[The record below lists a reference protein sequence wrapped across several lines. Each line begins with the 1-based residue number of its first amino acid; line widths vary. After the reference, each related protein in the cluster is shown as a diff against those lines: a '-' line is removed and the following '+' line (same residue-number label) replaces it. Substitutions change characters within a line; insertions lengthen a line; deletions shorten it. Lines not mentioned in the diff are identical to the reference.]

1 MEKETENLPMEEENQ
16 DVLVDYDSEDSVVT
30 VVERERDSEEIVRKD
45 REEKEEKETEGGGT
59 IPKRKQTPKVRENI
73 TLARA
78 WAEDR
83 PILPIG
89 SRMLYE
95 KQEKLITKMDAVSNK
110 LEVSLKTLEKV
121 MAQANLM
128 MENMV
133 EVAHI
138 NLEKERVKLR
148 RLEVSNKN
156 TQSSAENS
164 IQTVKELEVEPKK
177 KKLDETTVCS
187 AEKNRSLET
196 IKSALEVE
204 LNSQRLHIRREYKL
218 TQKSNFD
225 LWMDYLK
232 SELMNNDLLDVID
245 SNIESPENLSE
256 LKVAK
261 RKSLVR
267 DIIINHLDE
276 NYHKRILH
284 EKDPTEILK
293 KLRGYKKSEIN
304 VTHASVRARLYQIR
318 MRKDEKISD
327 FCERFDS
334 IIREYESCKDAVPLT
349 EQEIRSAFYQAV
361 SINVPELRNV
371 DLIRRQTNLKE
382 MNIDEIKYFMMQLEA
397 ETKGEIREKIEKPEI
412 RAQRAA
418 AEENTRQVK
427 CYRCNR
433 MGHMAKDCPLAES
446 EAWFCYY
453 CQEVRGHKGDSCP
466 NAGAQASRFRG
477 KRYLNKTVNKNVKK
491 KGKFEQKGTKRVNN
505 KGKITKIQNVKKPI
519 PTKTANEGKSKE
531 VRAS

>member
-148 RLEVSNKN
+148 RLE
-156 TQSSAENS
+156 
-164 IQTVKELEVEPKK
+164 
-177 KKLDETTVCS
+177 
-187 AEKNRSLET
+187 
-196 IKSALEVE
+196 
-204 LNSQRLHIRREYKL
+204 
-218 TQKSNFD
+218 
-225 LWMDYLK
+225 
-232 SELMNNDLLDVID
+232 
-245 SNIESPENLSE
+245 
-256 LKVAK
+256 
-261 RKSLVR
+261 
-267 DIIINHLDE
+267 
-276 NYHKRILH
+276 
-284 EKDPTEILK
+284 
-293 KLRGYKKSEIN
+293 
-304 VTHASVRARLYQIR
+304 
-318 MRKDEKISD
+318 
-327 FCERFDS
+327 
-334 IIREYESCKDAVPLT
+334 
-349 EQEIRSAFYQAV
+349 
-361 SINVPELRNV
+361 
-371 DLIRRQTNLKE
+371 
-382 MNIDEIKYFMMQLEA
+382 LEA

-531 VRAS
+531 DKEET